1 MKLWG
6 VKNLL
11 ALSLIIFLSETCC
24 LLCCGAMSLTVRH
37 CPLEKTAHCNSASAD
52 ADLSASIS
60 REGSGKTNF
69 CPFISKR
76 YEPAPRTEANAKN
89 VASQSLAVALP
100 KLQHSDRYFYI
111 SPARYSSPIRDR
123 GGTYIANCVFRI

>member
-1 MKLWG
+1 MKRSG

-37 CPLEKTAHCNSASAD
+37 CPLEKTAHCNSGPAD
-52 ADLSASIS
+52 ADLFASIS
-60 REGSGKTNF
+60 REGNGKTNF

-76 YEPAPRTEANAKN
+76 YEPAPRIEPNAKN

-100 KLQHSDRYFYI
+100 KLQRSDRYFYT

-123 GGTYIANCVFRI
+123 GGTCITNCVFRI